1 MTDQELD
8 ILFTESAKRQQSVEH
23 INASVMRSVRRDLRL
38 QLVRKWAKLIGLC
51 FGIPMALV
59 IYIYVLNEA
68 ISVSV
73 MQAPMRVAC
82 IALPLITIGL
92 LLAVRLRNF
101 RMEV

>member
-38 QLVRKWAKLIGLC
+38 KLVRKWAKLIGLC

-68 ISVSV
+68 ISVPV
-73 MQAPMRVAC
+73 MQTPMRVAC

-92 LLAVRLRNF
+92 LLAVKLRNF